1 MDGSLSDESENL
13 GNFRRWR
20 PCKKRRRNC
29 GLSRPE
35 GSSSGAGTVMKAVAM
50 ETVDD
55 TVTTEDQL
63 VPLQVFVPDLVIQK
77 CFHVQKEELI
87 WDIKQHIISSLP
99 KEVKEGFNYGLY
111 CPPVN
116 GKAGKFLDEE
126 RPIADYPLSDAVA
139 YLELRYKRRVYKM
152 INVEEKQIKQL
163 HTRANLRRMLDHV
176 TNSNVDKISKLCTRG
191 LDPNFHCPDTGAE
204 TPLTLAAGLKSP
216 SKVIIALVNGG
227 ALLDYRTKDGRTALH
242 RAVEKNNLEAL
253 KTLLDLGASPNY
265 KDARGLTPLYYTV
278 LWNADPQLAETLLH
292 DHATLGVADPQGWQE
307 VHQACKHGL
316 VQHLEQLLFYGAD
329 MNARNAS
336 GNTPLHVCAVNDR
349 ESCARVLL
357 FRGADPAALNYAN
370 QNPYQVAVIAG
381 NLALADVIR
390 NHKPE
395 DVVPYREPPTYNPR
409 RRASSAALSRTH
421 SDPRLELVVL
431 GAKPPSPCPSNR
443 SLPPFSSAA
452 STASEA
458 SSMASSS
465 HANDS
470 EGSSGT
476 AASSATDK
484 SATSESSGVCT
495 SNSAHSCD
503 SSTDSSD
510 TPEVITVGTTCV
522 CVSEYQSPLQG
533 HLSLNCGDI
542 VQVTEVSDTGM
553 LEGRTRDGRQGM
565 FPSAAVQEVKMR
577 GSSSSQGRVR
587 GRREMQTS
595 SGAATLPRRWRMY
608 GEPRTVVLHRSKKGF
623 GFVLR
628 GAKATSPLMERQPT
642 ENWPSL
648 QYLDDVD
655 QGGVADLAG
664 LKKGD
669 FLLEINGQDVSQAT
683 HECVVN
689 IILQQG
695 DLIAM
700 TVLTVAGTVP
710 GSSAG
715 PLCQGSSS
723 SAPSSAPGSEAGV
736 LPSVRGGGSTVTPP
750 MLQANGAVAG
760 GYRQCATLP
769 RKLSAKKA
777 PAPPKRDP
785 KTTLSVGRARAK
797 SMVAGLT
804 DIEVLDRT
812 LNEYDSEGRSTKS
825 SSIESIPKQ
834 NGASS
839 APTASSG
846 ASAPATATA
855 AATAGPEA
863 PKTASIRSRPV
874 RMTAAELE
882 EFLTRQSAERKPR
895 VFGSVAAMKRA
906 ARGAGPTILKDF
918 NSEPELNAAETDLAR
933 RRSRSQE
940 NLAVYGESWQKMEEI
955 WKKPATR
962 IYAETKATA
971 AAAKQPPP
979 LPSGGGA
986 APPAASLAP
995 VSAEQA
1001 SQGSRKPP
1009 PSHPPPPP
1017 PVGQML
1023 KVDVSNAM
1031 GDYANVDGIPD
1042 SKVMSSFRPGDS
1054 AKLYAS
1060 PESLTHVA
1068 YKTSA
1073 EARGA
1078 ARPGRTPAAPP
1089 GSGTRSQSLPPRIQ
1103 NREPSETR
1111 ENVVYSTFR
1120 VVQPTPETGTLR
1132 GTGKT
1137 KKVRGPAAVQEE
1149 PPPPPEKPPYIPEPD
1164 YDSTD
1169 EEEEQV
1175 SRTQKSGDMGTFK
1188 ASSAGSRRD
1197 EAPPPPER
1205 APTTTATM
1213 MTAVR
1218 HDSDPKVIATKCH
1231 TLEPR
1236 SSRAQETII
1245 HIKRDP
1251 LESEKLVLEV
1261 SAGSVRDN
1269 ISAFEKRSAGSST
1282 TPRPTKHAGSKDHH
1296 HHLHEEPEN
1305 SSSGVSSDVEVD
1317 RQELRSYDQAA
1328 LSKRLSAYYL
1338 QRRQS
1343 AENLVPVSTTA
1354 PTAAPVVSNLDS
1366 HLNQRNMHG
1375 RQQQMVPP
1383 VSSPAASMAAAVSS
1397 LAASN
1402 QAARRTQAADNK
1414 AVLGGIPKKTLKIR
1428 LDQKVHATRRA
1439 EGAPRGTDAAADGS
1453 SLKRSI
1459 DESLDFIRL
1468 QIDSLGLSSVNEA
1481 DMLTELVPP
1490 PPEFSHGVRPQQAE
1504 PIAPPPPEFSDEY
1517 HRRFDHHQPAP
1528 PHHHQP
1534 QQLPQHQPQSQ
1545 QLARHQAALY
1555 HQLNQSQQQQHL
1567 PAAYCRYN
1575 GSPQH
1580 HHAATLRPTSSAH
1593 HQPRPTVH
1601 DVYRSGYGTLG
1612 RRTDPQVLVV
1622 PIERQAGDLARLK
1635 SVQREFRQKPL
1646 VEWSARDVSD
1656 WLESLFLQEYRPR
1669 FVEAGITGVK
1679 LANMDSNDFMGL
1691 GVKQVGH
1698 RVNMERSL
1706 RRYMK

>member
-29 GLSRPE
+29 GLSRPV

-77 CFHVQKEELI
+77 CFHVQKDELI

-191 LDPNFHCPDTGAE
+191 LDPNFHCPDTG
-204 TPLTLAAGLKSP
+204 
-216 SKVIIALVNGG
+216 
-227 ALLDYRTKDGRTALH
+227 
-242 RAVEKNNLEAL
+242 
-253 KTLLDLGASPNY
+253 
-265 KDARGLTPLYYTV
+265 
-278 LWNADPQLAETLLH
+278 
-292 DHATLGVADPQGWQE
+292 
-307 VHQACKHGL
+307 
-316 VQHLEQLLFYGAD
+316 
-329 MNARNAS
+329 
-336 GNTPLHVCAVNDR
+336 
-349 ESCARVLL
+349 
-357 FRGADPAALNYAN
+357 
-370 QNPYQVAVIAG
+370 
-381 NLALADVIR
+381 
-390 NHKPE
+390 
-395 DVVPYREPPTYNPR
+395 VPYREPPTYNPR

-476 AASSATDK
+476 AASSATVSASLVALPLADK

-710 GSSAG
+710 GSMG
-715 PLCQGSSS
+715 PLSQGSSS
-723 SAPSSAPGSEAGV
+723 SAPSSAPGSEAG
-736 LPSVRGGGSTVTPP
+736 SVPAMGGTSSTVTPP

-839 APTASSG
+839 APAASSS

-940 NLAVYGESWQKMEEI
+940 NLAIYGESWQKMEEI

-962 IYAETKATA
+962 VYAETKAAATA
-971 AAAKQPPP
+971 KQQPPP
-979 LPSGGGA
+979 LPSGSASGA
-986 APPAASLAP
+986 IPPAASPAP
-995 VSAEQA
+995 VSVEQA

-1132 GTGKT
+1132 GTSKG

-1205 APTTTATM
+1205 AATTTATM

-1236 SSRAQETII
+1236 SSRAQETIV

-1375 RQQQMVPP
+1375 RQQQMVQP
-1383 VSSPAASMAAAVSS
+1383 VSSSAASMAAAAASS

-1402 QAARRTQAADNK
+1402 QAARRPQAADNK

-1601 DVYRSGYGTLG
+1601 DVYRPGYGTLG

>member
-1 MDGSLSDESENL
+1 
-13 GNFRRWR
+13 
-20 PCKKRRRNC
+20 
-29 GLSRPE
+29 
-35 GSSSGAGTVMKAVAM
+35 
-50 ETVDD
+50 
-55 TVTTEDQL
+55 
-63 VPLQVFVPDLVIQK
+63 K
-77 CFHVQKEELI
+77 CFHVQKDELI

-191 LDPNFHCPDTGAE
+191 LDPNFHCPDTGE

-253 KTLLDLGASPNY
+253 KTLLDL
-265 KDARGLTPLYYTV
+265 RR
-278 LWNADPQLAETLLH
+278 LAETLLH

-381 NLALADVIR
+381 NLGLAEVIK

-443 SLPPFSSAA
+443 SLPPVLIGRVYCVRGLVHGLVFAR
-452 STASEA
+452 ERLRGQLG
-458 SSMASSS
+458 
-465 HANDS
+465 HGGLFGHRQD
-470 EGSSGT
+470 
-476 AASSATDK
+476 
-484 SATSESSGVCT
+484 
-495 SNSAHSCD
+495 
-503 SSTDSSD
+503 TDSSD

-522 CVSEYQSPLQG
+522 CVTEYQSPLQG

-587 GRREMQTS
+587 GRREMQSS

-608 GEPRTVVLHRSKKGF
+608 GEPRTVVLQRSKKGF

-628 GAKATSPLMERQPT
+628 GAKATSPLMEQRLPT

-655 QGGVADLAG
+655 KGGVADLAG
-664 LKKGD
+664 LKRGD

-700 TVLTVAGTVP
+700 TVLTATGIVP
-710 GSSAG
+710 GLTFSQG
-715 PLCQGSSS
+715 GSSS
-723 SAPSSAPGSEAGV
+723 SAPSSAPGSEAG
-736 LPSVRGGGSTVTPP
+736 SVPAAGSSVTPP

-760 GYRQCATLP
+760 AYRQCATLP

-834 NGASS
+834 NGTSS
-839 APTASSG
+839 APAASSS
-846 ASAPATATA
+846 ASASATATA
-855 AATAGPEA
+855 AATAGSEGT
-863 PKTASIRSRPV
+863 KTASIRSRPV

-940 NLAVYGESWQKMEEI
+940 NLAIYGESWKKMEEI

-962 IYAETKATA
+962 IYAETSATA
-971 AAAKQPPP
+971 TAKQPLPA
-979 LPSGGGA
+979 PSGSTGA
-986 APPAASLAP
+986 STPPAAVPAP

-1001 SQGSRKPP
+1001 SQSSRKPP

-1017 PVGQML
+1017 PVGQVL

-1078 ARPGRTPAAPP
+1078 GRPGRTPAPP

-1120 VVQPTPETGTLR
+1120 VVQPTPETGTAR
-1132 GTGKT
+1132 AKG
-1137 KKVRGPAAVQEE
+1137 KKVRGPASVQEE

-1169 EEEEQV
+1169 EEDEQIA
-1175 SRTQKSGDMGTFK
+1175 RKQKSGDMGTFK
-1188 ASSAGSRRD
+1188 ASSGGSRRD

-1205 APTTTATM
+1205 APTTTTTM
-1213 MTAVR
+1213 ATAVR
-1218 HDSDPKVIATKCH
+1218 HDSDPKVIATKSH

-1236 SSRAQETII
+1236 SSRAQETIV

-1269 ISAFEKRSAGSST
+1269 IHAFEKRSAGSNT
-1282 TPRPTKHAGSKDHH
+1282 APRPTKHAGSREHH
-1296 HHLHEEPEN
+1296 HHLHDEPEN
-1305 SSSGVSSDVEVD
+1305 SSSGVSSDVEVE

-1343 AENLVPVSTTA
+1343 AENLVPITTTA
-1354 PTAAPVVSNLDS
+1354 ATAAPVVSNLDS
-1366 HLNQRNMHG
+1366 HLNQRNMLG
-1375 RQQQMVPP
+1375 RHQQMVPP
-1383 VSSPAASMAAAVSS
+1383 VSSSAASMAAAASS
-1397 LAASN
+1397 IAASN
-1402 QAARRTQAADNK
+1402 QAARRPQATDNK

-1428 LDQKVHATRRA
+1428 LDQKVHATRRT
-1439 EGAPRGTDAAADGS
+1439 EGAPRATDAAADGS

-1517 HRRFDHHQPAP
+1517 HRRFDHHHQT
-1528 PHHHQP
+1528 HHH
-1534 QQLPQHQPQSQ
+1534 S
-1545 QLARHQAALY
+1545 
-1555 HQLNQSQQQQHL
+1555 
-1567 PAAYCRYN
+1567 
-1575 GSPQH
+1575 
-1580 HHAATLRPTSSAH
+1580 ATLRPTSSAH

-1601 DVYRSGYGTLG
+1601 DVYRPGYGTLG

>member
-1 MDGSLSDESENL
+1 
-13 GNFRRWR
+13 
-20 PCKKRRRNC
+20 
-29 GLSRPE
+29 
-35 GSSSGAGTVMKAVAM
+35 
-50 ETVDD
+50 
-55 TVTTEDQL
+55 
-63 VPLQVFVPDLVIQK
+63 K
-77 CFHVQKEELI
+77 CFHVQKDELI

-253 KTLLDLGASPNY
+253 KTLLDL
-265 KDARGLTPLYYTV
+265 RR
-278 LWNADPQLAETLLH
+278 LAETLLH

-381 NLALADVIR
+381 NLGLAEVIK

-443 SLPPFSSAA
+443 SLPPVLIGRVYCVRGLVHGLVFAR
-452 STASEA
+452 ERLRGQLG
-458 SSMASSS
+458 
-465 HANDS
+465 HGGLFGHRQD
-470 EGSSGT
+470 
-476 AASSATDK
+476 
-484 SATSESSGVCT
+484 
-495 SNSAHSCD
+495 
-503 SSTDSSD
+503 TDSSD

-522 CVSEYQSPLQG
+522 CVTEYQSPLQG

-587 GRREMQTS
+587 GRREMQSS

-608 GEPRTVVLHRSKKGF
+608 GEPRTVVLQRSKKGF

-628 GAKATSPLMERQPT
+628 GAKATSPLMEQRLPT

-655 QGGVADLAG
+655 KGGVADLAG
-664 LKKGD
+664 LKRGD

-700 TVLTVAGTVP
+700 TVLTATGIVP
-710 GSSAG
+710 GLTFSQG
-715 PLCQGSSS
+715 GSSS
-723 SAPSSAPGSEAGV
+723 SAPSSAPGSEAG
-736 LPSVRGGGSTVTPP
+736 SVPAAGSSVTPP

-760 GYRQCATLP
+760 AYRQCATLP

-834 NGASS
+834 NGTSS
-839 APTASSG
+839 APAASSS
-846 ASAPATATA
+846 ASASATATA
-855 AATAGPEA
+855 AATAGSEGT
-863 PKTASIRSRPV
+863 KTASIRSRPV

-940 NLAVYGESWQKMEEI
+940 NLAIYGESWKKMEEI

-962 IYAETKATA
+962 IYAETSATA
-971 AAAKQPPP
+971 TAKQPLPA
-979 LPSGGGA
+979 PSGSTGA
-986 APPAASLAP
+986 STPPAAVPAP

-1001 SQGSRKPP
+1001 SQSSRKPP

-1017 PVGQML
+1017 PVGQVL

-1078 ARPGRTPAAPP
+1078 GRPGRTPAPP

-1120 VVQPTPETGTLR
+1120 VVQPTPETGTAR
-1132 GTGKT
+1132 AKG
-1137 KKVRGPAAVQEE
+1137 KKVRGPASVQEE

-1169 EEEEQV
+1169 EEDEQIA
-1175 SRTQKSGDMGTFK
+1175 RKQKSGDMGTFK
-1188 ASSAGSRRD
+1188 ASSGGSRRD

-1205 APTTTATM
+1205 APTTTTTM
-1213 MTAVR
+1213 ATAVR
-1218 HDSDPKVIATKCH
+1218 HDSDPKVIATKSH

-1236 SSRAQETII
+1236 SSRAQETIV

-1269 ISAFEKRSAGSST
+1269 IHAFEKRSAGSNT
-1282 TPRPTKHAGSKDHH
+1282 APRPTKHAGSREHH
-1296 HHLHEEPEN
+1296 HHLHDEPEN
-1305 SSSGVSSDVEVD
+1305 SSSGVSSDVEVE

-1343 AENLVPVSTTA
+1343 AENLVPITTTA
-1354 PTAAPVVSNLDS
+1354 ATAAPVVSNLDS
-1366 HLNQRNMHG
+1366 HLNQRNMLG
-1375 RQQQMVPP
+1375 RHQQMVPP
-1383 VSSPAASMAAAVSS
+1383 VSSSAASMAAAASS
-1397 LAASN
+1397 IAASN
-1402 QAARRTQAADNK
+1402 QAARRPQATDNK

-1428 LDQKVHATRRA
+1428 LDQKVHATRRT
-1439 EGAPRGTDAAADGS
+1439 EGAPRATDAAADGS

-1517 HRRFDHHQPAP
+1517 HRRFDHHHQT
-1528 PHHHQP
+1528 HHH
-1534 QQLPQHQPQSQ
+1534 S
-1545 QLARHQAALY
+1545 
-1555 HQLNQSQQQQHL
+1555 
-1567 PAAYCRYN
+1567 
-1575 GSPQH
+1575 
-1580 HHAATLRPTSSAH
+1580 ATLRPTSSAH

-1601 DVYRSGYGTLG
+1601 DVYRPGYGTLG

>member
-1 MDGSLSDESENL
+1 MDGDLSDESENL

-29 GLSRPE
+29 GLSRPVA
-35 GSSSGAGTVMKAVAM
+35 SSSGAGTVMKAVAM

-77 CFHVQKEELI
+77 CFHVQKDELI

-191 LDPNFHCPDTGAE
+191 LDPNFHCPDTGE

-292 DHATLGVADPQGWQE
+292 DHAMLGVADPQGWQE

-357 FRGADPAALNYAN
+357 FRGADPAALNFAN

-381 NLALADVIR
+381 NLGLADVIK

-510 TPEVITVGTTCV
+510 TPDVITAGTTCV
-522 CVSEYQSPLQG
+522 CVTEYQSPLQG

-587 GRREMQTS
+587 GRREMQST

-608 GEPRTVVLHRSKKGF
+608 GEPRTVVLQRSKKGF

-628 GAKATSPLMERQPT
+628 GAKATSPLMEQRLPT

-655 QGGVADLAG
+655 VGGVADLAG
-664 LKKGD
+664 LKRGD

-700 TVLTVAGTVP
+700 TVLTVAGPVP
-710 GSSAG
+710 PGLAFSQG
-715 PLCQGSSS
+715 GSSS
-723 SAPSSAPGSEAGV
+723 SAPSSAPGSEAG
-736 LPSVRGGGSTVTPP
+736 SVPAAGSSVTPP
-750 MLQANGAVAG
+750 MLQANGAIAG
-760 GYRQCATLP
+760 AYRQCATLP

-834 NGASS
+834 NGTS
-839 APTASSG
+839 P
-846 ASAPATATA
+846 TATA
-855 AATAGPEA
+855 AATAGTEGT
-863 PKTASIRSRPV
+863 KTASIRSRPV

-940 NLAVYGESWQKMEEI
+940 NLAIYGESWKKMEEI
-955 WKKPATR
+955 WKKPTTR
-962 IYAETKATA
+962 IYAETTA
-971 AAAKQPPP
+971 MAAAKQP
-979 LPSGGGA
+979 LP
-986 APPAASLAP
+986 APT
-995 VSAEQA
+995 
-1001 SQGSRKPP
+1001 SQSSRKPP

-1017 PVGQML
+1017 PVGQVL

-1073 EARGA
+1073 EARSAG
-1078 ARPGRTPAAPP
+1078 RPGRTPAPP

-1103 NREPSETR
+1103 NREASETR
-1111 ENVVYSTFR
+1111 ETVVYSTFR
-1120 VVQPTPETGTLR
+1120 VVQPTPETGTAR
-1132 GTGKT
+1132 AAAKG
-1137 KKVRGPAAVQEE
+1137 KKVRGPASVQEE

-1169 EEEEQV
+1169 EEDEQIT
-1175 SRTQKSGDMGTFK
+1175 RKLKSGDMGTFK
-1188 ASSAGSRRD
+1188 ASSGGSRRD

-1205 APTTTATM
+1205 APTTTTTM
-1213 MTAVR
+1213 TTAVR
-1218 HDSDPKVIATKCH
+1218 HDSDPKVIATKSH

-1269 ISAFEKRSAGSST
+1269 ISAFEKRSAGSNT
-1282 TPRPTKHAGSKDHH
+1282 APRPTKHAGSRDHH
-1296 HHLHEEPEN
+1296 HHLHDEPEN
-1305 SSSGVSSDVEVD
+1305 SSSGVSSDVEVE

-1343 AENLVPVSTTA
+1343 AENLVPITTTA
-1354 PTAAPVVSNLDS
+1354 ATAAPVVPNLDT
-1366 HLNQRNMHG
+1366 HLNQRNMIG
-1375 RQQQMVPP
+1375 RQQ
-1383 VSSPAASMAAAVSS
+1383 SMAAVASS
-1397 LAASN
+1397 IASSN
-1402 QAARRTQAADNK
+1402 QAMRRPQAADNK

-1428 LDQKVHATRRA
+1428 LDQKVHATRKT
-1439 EGAPRGTDAAADGS
+1439 EGAPRATDTATDGS

-1517 HRRFDHHQPAP
+1517 HRRFDHHHQQVP

-1555 HQLNQSQQQQHL
+1555 HQLNQPQQQQHL

-1580 HHAATLRPTSSAH
+1580 HHSATLRPTSSAH

-1601 DVYRSGYGTLG
+1601 DVYRPGYGTLG

>member
-1 MDGSLSDESENL
+1 MDGDVSDESENL

-29 GLSRPE
+29 GLSRPV

-77 CFHVQKEELI
+77 CFHVQKDELI

-381 NLALADVIR
+381 NLALADVIK

-395 DVVPYREPPTYNPR
+395 DV
-409 RRASSAALSRTH
+409 
-421 SDPRLELVVL
+421 
-431 GAKPPSPCPSNR
+431 
-443 SLPPFSSAA
+443 
-452 STASEA
+452 
-458 SSMASSS
+458 
-465 HANDS
+465 
-470 EGSSGT
+470 
-476 AASSATDK
+476 DK

-522 CVSEYQSPLQG
+522 CVTEYQSPLQG

-577 GSSSSQGRVR
+577 GSTSSQGRVR
-587 GRREMQTS
+587 GRREMQST

-608 GEPRTVVLHRSKKGF
+608 GEPRTVVLQKSKKGF

-628 GAKATSPLMERQPT
+628 GAKATSPLMERLPT

-664 LKKGD
+664 LKRGD

-710 GSSAG
+710 GLAFSQG
-715 PLCQGSSS
+715 GSSS
-723 SAPSSAPGSEAGV
+723 SAPSSAPGSEAG
-736 LPSVRGGGSTVTPP
+736 SVPAASSSVTPP

-760 GYRQCATLP
+760 AYRQCATLP

-834 NGASS
+834 NGTTSAPAASS
-839 APTASSG
+839 N
-846 ASAPATATA
+846 ASASATATA
-855 AATAGPEA
+855 AATAGPEGT
-863 PKTASIRSRPV
+863 KTASIRSRPV

-940 NLAVYGESWQKMEEI
+940 NLAIYGESWKKMEEI

-962 IYAETKATA
+962 IYAETTATA
-971 AAAKQPPP
+971 TAKQPLPAP
-979 LPSGGGA
+979 PSGNTSA
-986 APPAASLAP
+986 STPPAAVSAP

-1001 SQGSRKPP
+1001 SQSSRKPP

-1078 ARPGRTPAAPP
+1078 GRPGRTPAPP

-1120 VVQPTPETGTLR
+1120 VVQPTPETGTAR
-1132 GTGKT
+1132 AAAKG
-1137 KKVRGPAAVQEE
+1137 KKVRGPASVQEE

-1169 EEEEQV
+1169 EEDEQV
-1175 SRTQKSGDMGTFK
+1175 SRKLKSGDMGTFK
-1188 ASSAGSRRD
+1188 ASSGGSRRD

-1205 APTTTATM
+1205 APTTTTTM
-1213 MTAVR
+1213 VTAVR
-1218 HDSDPKVIATKCH
+1218 HDSDPKVIATKSH

-1236 SSRAQETII
+1236 SSRAQETIV

-1282 TPRPTKHAGSKDHH
+1282 APRPTKHAGSRDHH
-1296 HHLHEEPEN
+1296 HHLHDEPEN
-1305 SSSGVSSDVEVD
+1305 SSSGVSSDVEVE

-1343 AENLVPVSTTA
+1343 AENLVPVTTTA
-1354 PTAAPVVSNLDS
+1354 ATAAPVVSNLDS
-1366 HLNQRNMHG
+1366 HLNQRNMLG
-1375 RQQQMVPP
+1375 RHQQMVPP
-1383 VSSPAASMAAAVSS
+1383 VSSSAASMAATASS
-1397 LAASN
+1397 IVASN
-1402 QAARRTQAADNK
+1402 QAMRRPQAADNK

-1428 LDQKVHATRRA
+1428 LDQKVHATRRT
-1439 EGAPRGTDAAADGS
+1439 EGAPRATDAAADGS

-1517 HRRFDHHQPAP
+1517 HRRFDHHHQPVP

-1555 HQLNQSQQQQHL
+1555 HQLNQPQQQQHL

-1580 HHAATLRPTSSAH
+1580 HHSATLRPTSSAH

-1601 DVYRSGYGTLG
+1601 DVYRPGYGTLG

>member
-1 MDGSLSDESENL
+1 
-13 GNFRRWR
+13 
-20 PCKKRRRNC
+20 
-29 GLSRPE
+29 
-35 GSSSGAGTVMKAVAM
+35 MKAVAM

-55 TVTTEDQL
+55 TVTTTDDQL

-77 CFHVQKEELI
+77 CFHVQKDELI

-126 RPIADYPLSDAVA
+126 RPIADYPLCDAVA

-163 HTRANLRRMLDHV
+163 HTRANLRRMLEHV
-176 TNSNVDKISKLCTRG
+176 GNSNVEKISKLCTRG
-191 LDPNFHCPDTGAE
+191 LDPNFHCPDTGE

-216 SKVIIALVNGG
+216 NKVIIALVNGG

-292 DHATLGVADPQGWQE
+292 DHAQPGIADPQGWQE

-395 DVVPYREPPTYNPR
+395 DVVPYREAPTYNPR

-465 HANDS
+465 AASHANADDS

-510 TPEVITVGTTCV
+510 TPDVITVGTTCV
-522 CVSEYQSPLQG
+522 CVTEYQSPLAG

-553 LEGRTRDGRQGM
+553 LEGRTRDGRHGM
-565 FPSAAVQEVKMR
+565 FPSAAVQEVRMR
-577 GSSSSQGRVR
+577 GSSSQGRVK
-587 GRREMQTS
+587 GRRETQITS
-595 SGAATLPRRWRMY
+595 RAATLPRRWRMY
-608 GEPRTVVLHRSKKGF
+608 GEPRTVVLHRSKTGF

-628 GAKATSPLMERQPT
+628 GVKASSPQMERQPT

-655 QGGVADLAG
+655 VGGVADLAG

-669 FLLEINGQDVSQAT
+669 FLLEINGQDVSQVT

-689 IILQQG
+689 IIRQQG
-695 DLIAM
+695 DMIAM
-700 TVLTVAGTVP
+700 TVLSVVGGIP
-710 GSSAG
+710 GITAPPLPSSG
-715 PLCQGSSS
+715 PS
-723 SAPSSAPGSEAGV
+723 SAPSSEAGGT
-736 LPSVRGGGSTVTPP
+736 PASTVTPP
-750 MLQANGAVAG
+750 PAPQANGAVAG
-760 GYRQCATLP
+760 VSYRQCATLP

-834 NGASS
+834 NGAST
-839 APTASSG
+839 AATAS
-846 ASAPATATA
+846 ASASATATGPG
-855 AATAGPEA
+855 AATEA
-863 PKTASIRSRPV
+863 PKTASIRSRPT

-882 EFLTRQSAERKPR
+882 AFLTRQSAERKPR

-906 ARGAGPTILKDF
+906 ARGSGTTVLKDF
-918 NSEPELNAAETDLAR
+918 NSEPELNAPEPDLAR

-940 NLAVYGESWQKMEEI
+940 NLAVYGDAWKKMEEI
-955 WKKPATR
+955 WKKKPVR
-962 IYAETKATA
+962 IYAETTA
-971 AAAKQPPP
+971 VKVPPP
-979 LPSGGGA
+979 VAATLP
-986 APPAASLAP
+986 P
-995 VSAEQA
+995 AEQA
-1001 SQGSRKPP
+1001 SQSSRKPP

-1023 KVDVSNAM
+1023 KVDVSNAI

-1068 YKTSA
+1068 YKTGA
-1073 EARGA
+1073 EARG
-1078 ARPGRTPAAPP
+1078 ARPGRTPAAP

-1103 NREPSETR
+1103 NRDPSETR

-1120 VVQPTPETGTLR
+1120 VVQPTPDTGGTLR
-1132 GTGKT
+1132 GGTKG

-1149 PPPPPEKPPYIPEPD
+1149 PPALPPPPPDKPPYIPEPD

-1169 EEEEQV
+1169 EEEEEQV
-1175 SRTQKSGDMGTFK
+1175 SKSQKSGGDMGTFRV
-1188 ASSAGSRRD
+1188 SSGGCSRRD
-1197 EAPPPPER
+1197 DVPPPPPER
-1205 APTTTATM
+1205 APTTVTT
-1213 MTAVR
+1213 MTAR
-1218 HDSDPKVIATKCH
+1218 HEPDAKLIAAKSH

-1236 SSRAQETII
+1236 SSRAQETIV

-1269 ISAFEKRSAGSST
+1269 ISAFEKRTAGSNT
-1282 TPRPTKHAGSKDHH
+1282 APRPSKHSGSKDH
-1296 HHLHEEPEN
+1296 HEEPEN
-1305 SSSGVSSDVEVD
+1305 SSSGVSSDVEVE
-1317 RQELRSYDQAA
+1317 RQDIRSYDQAA

-1338 QRRQS
+1338 QRQQS
-1343 AENLVPVSTTA
+1343 AENLVPLAAS
-1354 PTAAPVVSNLDS
+1354 AAPVVSNFDS
-1366 HLNQRNMHG
+1366 SLNQRNTLG
-1375 RQQQMVPP
+1375 RQPMGPP
-1383 VSSPAASMAAAVSS
+1383 VSAASMTSS
-1397 LAASN
+1397 MSGPHALQSGRRP
-1402 QAARRTQAADNK
+1402 QADK
-1414 AVLGGIPKKTLKIR
+1414 AILGGIPKKTLKIR

-1439 EGAPRGTDAAADGS
+1439 EGARANDAATDCS
-1453 SLKRSI
+1453 NLKRSI
-1459 DESLDFIRL
+1459 DESLQFIRL
-1468 QIDSLGLSSVNEA
+1468 QVDSLGLSAVNEA
-1481 DMLTELVPP
+1481 DLLTELVPP
-1490 PPEFSHGVRPQQAE
+1490 PPEFSHGLRPQQAE

-1517 HRRFDHHQPAP
+1517 HRRFDHQPLPPQHHQPAP
-1528 PHHHQP
+1528 PQHHQP
-1534 QQLPQHQPQSQ
+1534 MAPQHHQQHPPQHHQPHMQHHQHLQ
-1545 QLARHQAALY
+1545 QVPRNPAALY
-1555 HQLNQSQQQQHL
+1555 HQLNQPQQQQHL

-1580 HHAATLRPTSSAH
+1580 HSATLRPSSSAH

-1601 DVYRSGYGTLG
+1601 DVYRPGYGTLG

-1669 FVEAGITGVK
+1669 FIEAGITGVK

>member
-1 MDGSLSDESENL
+1 MGAFRLKPGLDG
-13 GNFRRWR
+13 
-20 PCKKRRRNC
+20 CAHMQRRRSS
-29 GLSRPE
+29 LSRPV
-35 GSSSGAGTVMKAVAM
+35 GSSSSGGGTVMKAVAM

-77 CFHVQKEELI
+77 CFHVQKDELI

-176 TNSNVDKISKLCTRG
+176 SNSNVEKISKLCSRG
-191 LDPNFHCPDTGAE
+191 LDPNFHCPDTGE
-204 TPLTLAAGLKSP
+204 TPLTLASGLKSP

-292 DHATLGVADPQGWQE
+292 DHALPGVADPQGWQE

-381 NLALADVIR
+381 NLGLADVIR

-465 HANDS
+465 AASHANADDS

-533 HLSLNCGDI
+533 HLSLNPGDI

-577 GSSSSQGRVR
+577 GSSSQGRVK
-587 GRREMQTS
+587 GRREMQVT
-595 SGAATLPRRWRMY
+595 SGATTLPRRWRLY
-608 GEPRTVVLHRSKKGF
+608 GDPRTVVLHRSKKGF

-628 GAKATSPLMERQPT
+628 GVKATSPLMERQPT

-655 QGGVADLAG
+655 KGGVADLAG

-689 IILQQG
+689 IIRQQG

-700 TVLTVAGTVP
+700 TVVSVSGSVP
-710 GSSAG
+710 GATG
-715 PLCQGSSS
+715 PPQQTPS
-723 SAPSSAPGSEAGV
+723 SAPSSAPGSEAGAA
-736 LPSVRGGGSTVTPP
+736 PSSSTVAPP
-750 MLQANGAVAG
+750 QANGSIAG

-834 NGASS
+834 NGAS
-839 APTASSG
+839 APVSNS

-855 AATAGPEA
+855 GSEA
-863 PKTASIRSRPV
+863 PKTASIRSRPS

-906 ARGAGPTILKDF
+906 ARGAGQTNLKDF
-918 NSEPELNAAETDLAR
+918 NSEPELNAAEPDLAR

-940 NLAVYGESWQKMEEI
+940 NLAIYGEAWKKMEEI
-955 WKKPATR
+955 WKKPTAR
-962 IYAETKATA
+962 IYAETSVKQ
-971 AAAKQPPP
+971 QPP
-979 LPSGGGA
+979 SA
-986 APPAASLAP
+986 APPP
-995 VSAEQA
+995 AEQA
-1001 SQGSRKPP
+1001 SQSSRKPP

-1017 PVGQML
+1017 PVGQVL
-1023 KVDVSNAM
+1023 KVDVSNAI

-1073 EARGA
+1073 EARGG
-1078 ARPGRTPAAPP
+1078 ARPGRTPAPP

-1120 VVQPTPETGTLR
+1120 VVQPTPDTGTLR
-1132 GTGKT
+1132 GGAKT

-1149 PPPPPEKPPYIPEPD
+1149 PPPPPDKPPYIPEPD
-1164 YDSTD
+1164 YDSSD
-1169 EEEEQV
+1169 EEEEQA
-1175 SRTQKSGDMGTFK
+1175 SKAQKSGDMGTFK
-1188 ASSAGSRRD
+1188 APGGSRRD

-1205 APTTTATM
+1205 AATTTAT
-1213 MTAVR
+1213 TVPVR
-1218 HDSDPKVIATKCH
+1218 HEPDAKVIAAKSH

-1269 ISAFEKRSAGSST
+1269 ISAFEKRSAGSNT
-1282 TPRPTKHAGSKDHH
+1282 APRSAKHAGHKDHH
-1296 HHLHEEPEN
+1296 LHDEPEN
-1305 SSSGVSSDVEVD
+1305 SSSGVSSDVEVE
-1317 RQELRSYDQAA
+1317 RQDLRSYDQAA

-1343 AENLVPVSTTA
+1343 AENLVPL
-1354 PTAAPVVSNLDS
+1354 AAPVVSNFDAN
-1366 HLNQRNMHG
+1366 LNQRNMQG
-1375 RQQQMVPP
+1375 RQQAVPP
-1383 VSSPAASMAAAVSS
+1383 VSAASMTSSMAA
-1397 LAASN
+1397 N
-1402 QAARRTQAADNK
+1402 QAVRKPQADK

-1439 EGAPRGTDAAADGS
+1439 EGARATDATADCS
-1453 SLKRSI
+1453 NLKRSI
-1459 DESLDFIRL
+1459 DESLQFIRL
-1468 QIDSLGLSSVNEA
+1468 QVDSLGLSAVNEA
-1481 DMLTELVPP
+1481 DLLTELVPP
-1490 PPEFSHGVRPQQAE
+1490 PPEFSHGLRPQQAE

-1517 HRRFDHHQPAP
+1517 HRRFDHQQAP

-1534 QQLPQHQPQSQ
+1534 QLPPQHHPQSQ
-1545 QLARHQAALY
+1545 QMARHSAALY
-1555 HQLNQSQQQQHL
+1555 HQLNQPQQQQHL

-1580 HHAATLRPTSSAH
+1580 HAATLRPTSSAH
-1593 HQPRPTVH
+1593 HHPRPTVH
-1601 DVYRSGYGTLG
+1601 DVYRPGYGTLG

>member
-1 MDGSLSDESENL
+1 MDGDLSDESENL

-29 GLSRPE
+29 GLSRPVA
-35 GSSSGAGTVMKAVAM
+35 SSSGAGTVMKAVAM

-77 CFHVQKEELI
+77 CFHVQKDELI

-292 DHATLGVADPQGWQE
+292 DHAMLGVADPQGWQE

-357 FRGADPAALNYAN
+357 FRGADPAALNFAN

-381 NLALADVIR
+381 NLGLADVIK

-395 DVVPYREPPTYNPR
+395 DV
-409 RRASSAALSRTH
+409 
-421 SDPRLELVVL
+421 
-431 GAKPPSPCPSNR
+431 
-443 SLPPFSSAA
+443 
-452 STASEA
+452 
-458 SSMASSS
+458 
-465 HANDS
+465 
-470 EGSSGT
+470 
-476 AASSATDK
+476 DK

-510 TPEVITVGTTCV
+510 TPDVITAGTTCV
-522 CVSEYQSPLQG
+522 CVTEYQSPLQG

-587 GRREMQTS
+587 GRREMQST

-608 GEPRTVVLHRSKKGF
+608 GEPRTVVLQRSKKGF

-628 GAKATSPLMERQPT
+628 GAKATSPLMEQRLPT

-655 QGGVADLAG
+655 VGGVADLAG
-664 LKKGD
+664 LKRGD

-700 TVLTVAGTVP
+700 TVLTVAGPVP
-710 GSSAG
+710 PGLAFSQG
-715 PLCQGSSS
+715 GSSS
-723 SAPSSAPGSEAGV
+723 SAPSSAPGSEAG
-736 LPSVRGGGSTVTPP
+736 SVPAAGSSVTPP
-750 MLQANGAVAG
+750 MLQANGAIAG
-760 GYRQCATLP
+760 AYRQCATLP

-834 NGASS
+834 NGTSS
-839 APTASSG
+839 APAASSS
-846 ASAPATATA
+846 ASASATATA
-855 AATAGPEA
+855 AATAGTEGT
-863 PKTASIRSRPV
+863 KTASIRSRPV

-940 NLAVYGESWQKMEEI
+940 NLAIYGESWKKMEEI
-955 WKKPATR
+955 WKKPTTR
-962 IYAETKATA
+962 IYAETTATATAKQPLPAPSVSSSASTPA
-971 AAAKQPPP
+971 AAAP
-979 LPSGGGA
+979 
-986 APPAASLAP
+986 AP

-1001 SQGSRKPP
+1001 SQSSRKPP

-1017 PVGQML
+1017 PVGQVL

-1073 EARGA
+1073 EARSAG
-1078 ARPGRTPAAPP
+1078 RPGRTPAPP

-1103 NREPSETR
+1103 NREASETR
-1111 ENVVYSTFR
+1111 ETVVYSTFR
-1120 VVQPTPETGTLR
+1120 VVQPTPETGTAR
-1132 GTGKT
+1132 AAAKG
-1137 KKVRGPAAVQEE
+1137 KKVRGPASVQEE

-1169 EEEEQV
+1169 EEDEQIT
-1175 SRTQKSGDMGTFK
+1175 RKQKSGDMGTFK
-1188 ASSAGSRRD
+1188 ASSGGSRRD

-1205 APTTTATM
+1205 APTTTTTM
-1213 MTAVR
+1213 ATAVR
-1218 HDSDPKVIATKCH
+1218 HDSDPKVIATKSH

-1236 SSRAQETII
+1236 SSRAQETIV

-1269 ISAFEKRSAGSST
+1269 ISAFEKRSAGSNT
-1282 TPRPTKHAGSKDHH
+1282 APRPTKHAGSRDHH
-1296 HHLHEEPEN
+1296 HHLHDEPEN
-1305 SSSGVSSDVEVD
+1305 SSSGVSSDVEVE

-1343 AENLVPVSTTA
+1343 AENLVPITTTA
-1354 PTAAPVVSNLDS
+1354 ATAAPVVPNLDS
-1366 HLNQRNMHG
+1366 HLNQRNMIG
-1375 RQQQMVPP
+1375 RHQQMVPP
-1383 VSSPAASMAAAVSS
+1383 VSSSTASMAAVASS
-1397 LAASN
+1397 IASSN
-1402 QAARRTQAADNK
+1402 QAMRRPQAADNK

-1428 LDQKVHATRRA
+1428 LDQKVHATRKT
-1439 EGAPRGTDAAADGS
+1439 EGAPRATDAATDGS

-1517 HRRFDHHQPAP
+1517 HRRFDHHHQQVP

-1555 HQLNQSQQQQHL
+1555 HQLNQPQQQQHL

-1580 HHAATLRPTSSAH
+1580 HHSATLRPTSSAH

-1601 DVYRSGYGTLG
+1601 DVYRPGYGTLG